1 MMQSIKSFLKELFI
15 VVAMSLVIV
24 LPVRIYIAQPFIV
37 SGQSMD
43 QTFADKQYLIVDQFT
58 YRFIQEP
65 KRGEVVI
72 FRVPEEALALSNYV
86 LDKKMYFIK
95 RIIGIPGDTVEVKDN
110 QVTIY
115 NTENP
120 NGLKLQED
128 YVYIDKMIPT
138 RNVNI
143 KVELKSDEYFVM
155 GDNRNNSSDSRFWGP
170 LKRINIKGRP
180 LVRLFPFTKISIFP
194 GYSQFEK

>member
-1 MMQSIKSFLKELFI
+1 MQSFRSFLKEVVI

-24 LPVRIYIAQPFIV
+24 LPIRYFIAQPFIV

-43 QTFADKQYLIVDQFT
+43 MTFADKQYLIVDQLT
-58 YRFIQEP
+58 YKFIQEP

-72 FRVPEEALALSNYV
+72 FRVPQEALALSNYA
-86 LDKKMYFIK
+86 LNKKMYFIK
-95 RIIGIPGDTVEVKDN
+95 RIVGMPGDTVEVEGND
-110 QVTIY
+110 VIIF

-120 NGLKLQED
+120 NGLKLDEN
-128 YVYIDKMIPT
+128 YIYIDKMIPT
-138 RNVNI
+138 RNVNLKI
-143 KVELKSDEYFVM
+143 TLKSDEYFVM

-170 LKRINIKGRP
+170 LKRENITGRP
-180 LVRLFPFTKISIFP
+180 ILRLFPFTKIGVFP